1 MVIFVEIFYL
11 FNSRSLTR
19 SPFKSGFFSNPW
31 AVGGEVLIVLI
42 QILFTYAP
50 FMNKLFGRTPMS
62 LYYWL
67 DVLAVSIAAYIL
79 IEIEKWLRRRREKVE
94 VPSSNAMNRVID
106 SP

>member
-1 MVIFVEIFYL
+1 
-11 FNSRSLTR
+11 
-19 SPFKSGFFSNPW
+19 
-31 AVGGEVLIVLI
+31 
-42 QILFTYAP
+42 
-50 FMNKLFGRTPMS
+50 MNKLFGRTPMS

-67 DVLAVSIAAYIL
+67 EVLAVSIAAYIL